1 MKGEQINMK
10 NMKKG
15 LCVLLLLSLFSA
27 TANAAGMIKD
37 YHAYRI
43 KGQNIRTVVPVVDSV
58 LSREVEVKKLAKN
71 AYYATYGD
79 GHYYMK
85 FYPAL
90 QDTDV
95 YLVTDE
101 AYDKEKNDVTEF
113 FKSQKFAYETLEDK
127 EAYKEYK
134 FDFIDYARSGA
145 LDGLFTL
152 PDGLKPIKQGMS
164 KLNDKMS
171 KGNEKTSA
179 IPYSEDN
186 DPIDL
191 TCVDQEEFYNA
202 DADVTVTVNEYR
214 LKNKENKYVHAFE
227 YIVKNNSNS
236 DIKVEKVYSER
247 LAALKDITTST
258 FVDFDRLDVAD
269 TLAVPLAV
277 ATGGLSFGFTIANN
291 VRLARV
297 VAESTR
303 FAHSLPEN
311 YDLKANSSMRILCL
325 KFKEDPQPLQF
336 TVNKNGQT
344 YVFAY

>member
-1 MKGEQINMK
+1 
-10 NMKKG
+10 MKKV
-15 LCVLLLLSLFSA
+15 LKSICVLSLLVLFSA

-43 KGQNIRTVVPVVDSV
+43 KKQNIRTVVPIVDDI
-58 LSREVEVKKLAKN
+58 LSKEVEVKKLARN

-79 GHYYMK
+79 EHYYMK

-90 QDTDV
+90 HDTDV
-95 YLVTDE
+95 YIVTDGE
-101 AYDKEKNDVTEF
+101 YDKNNNGVTDF
-113 FKSQKFAYETLEDK
+113 FKSQNYRYETLEDK

-152 PDGLKPIKQGMS
+152 PDGLKPLKKGMS
-164 KLNDKMS
+164 KINDKLS

-191 TCVDQEEFYNA
+191 TCVDSEEFYNP

-258 FVDFDRLDVAD
+258 FVDMDRLDVAD
-269 TLAVPLAV
+269 NLGVPLAV
-277 ATGGLSFGFTIANN
+277 ATGGLSLGFTVANN
-291 VRLARV
+291 VRLAKV
-297 VAESTR
+297 IKESTR
-303 FAHSLPEN
+303 FSHSLPEN

-325 KFKEDPQPLQF
+325 KFKDDPQPLQF
-336 TVNKNGQT
+336 TVNKLGQT
-344 YVFAY
+344 YSFAY

>member
-1 MKGEQINMK
+1 
-10 NMKKG
+10 MKKFLKG
-15 LCVLLLLSLFSA
+15 ICVLSVFVLFSA
-27 TANAAGMIKD
+27 AANAAGMIKD

-43 KGQNIRTVVPVVDSV
+43 KGQNIREVVPVVDNL
-58 LSREVEVKKLAKN
+58 LSSEIEVKKLARN

-79 GHYYMK
+79 EHYYMK

-90 QDTDV
+90 HDTDV
-95 YLVTDE
+95 YIVTDAE
-101 AYDKEKNDVTEF
+101 YDKDSNEVTEF
-113 FKSQKFAYETLEDK
+113 FKSQNYNYETLEDK

-134 FDFIDYARSGA
+134 FDFVDYARSGA

-152 PDGLKPIKQGMS
+152 PDGLKPIKKGVS
-164 KLNDKMS
+164 KLNDKLS

-191 TCVDQEEFYNA
+191 TCVDSQEFYNA
-202 DADVTVTVNEYR
+202 DADVTVTINEYR
-214 LKNKENKYVHAFE
+214 LKNKENKYVHAYE

-258 FVDFDRLDVAD
+258 FVDFDKLDVAD
-269 TLAVPLAV
+269 NLGVPLAV
-277 ATGGLSFGFTIANN
+277 ATGGLSLGFTVANN
-291 VRLARV
+291 VRLAMV
-297 VAESTR
+297 IKEATR

-311 YDLKANSSMRILCL
+311 YDLKAKSSMRILCM
-325 KFKEDPQPLQF
+325 KFKEDVQPLQF
-336 TVNKNGQT
+336 TINKQGQT
-344 YVFAY
+344 YQFTY

>member
-1 MKGEQINMK
+1 
-10 NMKKG
+10 MKKT
-15 LCVLLLLSLFSA
+15 LRSMCVLSLLVLFPVA
-27 TANAAGMIKD
+27 ANAAGMIKD

-43 KGQNIRTVVPVVDSV
+43 KNQNIRKVVPVVDNI
-58 LSREVEVKKLAKN
+58 LSREVDVKKLTGN

-79 GHYYMK
+79 EHYYMK

-90 QDTDV
+90 HDTDV
-95 YLVTDE
+95 YIVTDGE
-101 AYDKEKNDVTEF
+101 YDKDDNDVTNF
-113 FKSQKFAYETLEDK
+113 FKSQNYRYETLEDK

-152 PDGLKPIKQGMS
+152 PDGLKPLKKGMN
-164 KLNDKMS
+164 KLNDKLS
-171 KGNEKTSA
+171 KGNDKTSA

-191 TCVDQEEFYNA
+191 TCVDSQEFYNA
-202 DADVTVTVNEYR
+202 DTGIKVTVNEYR

-227 YIVKNNSNS
+227 YIVKNNSSS

-258 FVDFDRLDVAD
+258 FVDLDRLDVAD
-269 TLAVPLAV
+269 NLGVPLAI
-277 ATGGLSFGFTIANN
+277 ATGGLSLGFTVANN
-291 VRLARV
+291 VRLAMV
-297 VAESTR
+297 IKEATR

-325 KFKEDPQPLQF
+325 KFKDDPQPLQF
-336 TVNKNGQT
+336 TVNKLGRT
-344 YVFAY
+344 YSFTY